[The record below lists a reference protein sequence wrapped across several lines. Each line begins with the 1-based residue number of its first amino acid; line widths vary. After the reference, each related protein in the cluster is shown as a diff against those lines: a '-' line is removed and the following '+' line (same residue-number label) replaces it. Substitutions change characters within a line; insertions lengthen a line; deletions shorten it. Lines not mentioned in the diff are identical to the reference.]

1 MPATSARRSAET
13 RGRRAETLAAWWLR
27 LKGYSILDRRVATP
41 VGEIDLVAARGG
53 TLVFVE
59 VKARAARLLVGMYS
73 GLDAALL
80 ALHPQALERVG
91 RAAQLLTGQYALH
104 ARPANVR
111 IDAVLVVPGRWPR
124 HIEAVWRET

>member
-1 MPATSARRSAET
+1 MPATSTRRSAET

-41 VGEIDLVAARGG
+41 VGEIDLVAARAG

-59 VKARAARLLVGMYS
+59 VKARARF
-73 GLDAALL
+73 DQALL
-80 ALHPQALERVG
+80 ALHPQALERVS
-91 RAAQLLTGQYALH
+91 RAAQLLTGQYSAQ

-111 IDAVLVVPGRWPR
+111 IDAVLIVPGRWPR
-124 HIEAVWRET
+124 HIEAVWRDVT

>member
-1 MPATSARRSAET
+1 MPARWNCVMPATSARRSAET

-59 VKARAARLLVGMYS
+59 VKARAGF
-73 GLDAALL
+73 DAALL

-91 RAAQLLTGQYALH
+91 RAARLLTGQYALH